1 MPEEQA
7 FCVLVRLMYDYKL
20 RNLYKDGF
28 EILNMKQYQLNRLL
42 EVSINQQKLISDSL
56 FLRVI

>member
-42 EVSINQQKLISDSL
+42 EVSINQQKLIPDSL
-56 FLRVI
+56 FLLVI